1 MTDEMQKARELA
13 LAVLLVG
20 NAPPFEY
27 YKGDTRWDVAMAK
40 CKAENEATLDRVIAA
55 VRAETLREVRGVVA
69 RVECVRCE
77 TDNPRVPC
85 DCPEVLSRDALLAAI
100 DALAQPEGTK

>member
-1 MTDEMQKARELA
+1 MTEQEARDA
-13 LAVLLVG
+13 LGEAIR
-20 NAPPFEY
+20 AT
-27 YKGDTRWDVAMAK
+27 GDRPLTDADIDAAM
-40 CKAENEATLDRVIAA
+40 RSIIAS
-55 VRAETLREVRGVVA
+55 VRAETLRELRGVVA

-100 DALAQPEGTK
+100 DALAHPEGTA